1 MKALRGTWR
10 YQLLA
15 PLTLLVSLSV
25 TYLLWQHEQR
35 NAVLDQQE
43 RADFNLREASSSIEQ
58 RIAAYEQV
66 LRGVQGLFAA
76 SGKVERE
83 EFKTYVDALQLSADF
98 AGIQGIGFLQWLPHT
113 EKASQIATQ
122 RQQGLEHYQI
132 RPEGEREFYAP
143 VIQLELF
150 AGRNQLMFGLDP
162 YAEPSQRAAMEQAR
176 DSGAASITGKLDLRL
191 DAEETA
197 GSQSGFMMFL
207 PVYAKG
213 RLHDTQA
220 ARRAAPSGWVVA
232 SLRINKLMASLYG
245 ERAGSAQIKIYDGV
259 RMAEQSLL
267 YDSTRVAGI
276 SERARSEAV
285 EYLEVAGRT
294 WALELRTAP
303 ELDRPI
309 SKDSSRLI
317 SLAGIALSLLLT
329 LLTWVLATGRSR
341 ALALAREM
349 TQELRESETRLRHQA
364 EHDALTGL
372 PNRALFSEH
381 LTHALAQARRNQS
394 RLALMFIDL
403 DKFKPINDTLG
414 HHVGDALLQVVA
426 RRLQGCVRESDV
438 VGRLGGDE
446 FVVLL
451 PAVESEHDAL
461 RVAEKIRESLN
472 QPFELEGGPALNIS
486 SSTGIAL
493 YPEHGSDEVQ
503 LAKNADAAM
512 YQAKDGGRNRVQLYR
527 TKVAEHLGK
536 AGHTEQ

>member
-1 MKALRGTWR
+1 MKTLKWTLR

-15 PLTLLVSLSV
+15 PLTLLISLSV

-35 NAVLDQQE
+35 NALLDQQE

-76 SGKVERE
+76 SGKVKRG
-83 EFKTYVDALQLSADF
+83 EFKTYVDSLQLGADF
-98 AGIQGIGFLQWLPHT
+98 AGIEAIGFLQWVPHA
-113 EKASQIATQ
+113 EKAQHIAAQ
-122 RQQGLEHYQI
+122 QEQGLAQYQI

-150 AGRNQLMFGLDP
+150 AGRNHLMFGLDP
-162 YAEPSQRAAMEQAR
+162 YAEPLRRAAMEQAR
-176 DSGAASITGKLDLRL
+176 DSGDATITSKLELL
-191 DAEETA
+191 LEADAQA
-197 GSQSGFMMFL
+197 GSQPGFVMFL

-213 RLHDTQA
+213 LSHDNPV
-220 ARRAAPSGWVVA
+220 ARRAALSGWVVA

-267 YDSTRVAGI
+267 YDSTGASEVATTQRG
-276 SERARSEAV
+276 EAV

-294 WALELRTAP
+294 WALELGSLPDMDTP
-303 ELDRPI
+303 L
-309 SKDSSRLI
+309 SKDNSRLI
-317 SLAGIALSLLLT
+317 GLAGIALSLLLT
-329 LLTWVLATGRSR
+329 LLTWMLATGRSR

-364 EHDALTGL
+364 EHDALTEL
-372 PNRALFSEH
+372 PNRALFSDH
-381 LTHALAQARRNQS
+381 LTHALAQARRNKS

-426 RRLQGCVRESDV
+426 RRLQGCVRESDI

-451 PAVESEHDAL
+451 PAIESEHDAL

-472 QPFELEGGPALNIS
+472 QPFELEGELPLSIS
-486 SSTGIAL
+486 SSTGIAV
-493 YPEHGSDEVQ
+493 YPEHGSDEAQ
-503 LAKNADAAM
+503 LSKNADTAM
-512 YQAKDGGRNRVQLYR
+512 YQAKDRGRNRVQLYCPKVIERR
-527 TKVAEHLGK
+527 TA
-536 AGHTEQ
+536 Q